1 MPPLVAR
8 GMVELL
14 VVALREVRGG
24 DEAARHRDVDDRQ
37 VGLDQQ
43 QPRPLQ
49 PQFEIIL
56 RRRTANML
64 AKQALELA
72 ARQADGLRQFIRW
85 QRILQI
91 LLHPI
96 DRGDKLR
103 MVAAD
108 PGAQRHALD
117 DVGGPN
123 MVDQALFGNLERQ
136 LLAVLQGNQMHHH
149 IERRRPAGTGKA
161 VAVDLVQMGADLD
174 IGKFLGESRQVL
186 PMDRAF
192 MAAVQPRVGKDV
204 GSGTNR
210 PDIDAAPVDT
220 MQKREQL
227 KITVKI
233 TVT

>member
-1 MPPLVAR
+1 
-8 GMVELL
+8 
-14 VVALREVRGG
+14 
-24 DEAARHRDVDDRQ
+24 
-37 VGLDQQ
+37 
-43 QPRPLQ
+43 
-49 PQFEIIL
+49 
-56 RRRTANML
+56 
-64 AKQALELA
+64 
-72 ARQADGLRQFIRW
+72 
-85 QRILQI
+85 
-91 LLHPI
+91 
-96 DRGDKLR
+96 
-103 MVAAD
+103 
-108 PGAQRHALD
+108 
-117 DVGGPN
+117 
-123 MVDQALFGNLERQ
+123 
-136 LLAVLQGNQMHHH
+136 MHHH

-192 MAAVQPRVGKDV
+192 MAADQPRVGKDV